1 MENFTR
7 AISGKAA
14 QRSLLLLLIAIQLVL
29 ISGCRNEESVIS
41 AVEGVMDLSAPG
53 SLNSSYVELK
63 GEWGFFCD
71 KFIESE
77 TPNTYSALEA
87 EQYMN
92 IPNYWSPYKRGTC
105 VYSLR
110 ILLPPD
116 HPDQLAV
123 KMSNVLENYSLYADG
138 ALLFTAGK
146 PGKRAEDSVAESLP
160 ALISLQAENDT
171 LDLVIQVT
179 NWKDVKGGLS
189 RKIFFGDFQA
199 LKSYR
204 ERFLTLDALI
214 IGAVMIMAIYHLA
227 AYILTRISR
236 HDPSYFFLGIAF
248 LLIVLFIGSKNELL
262 FKTICPDFSAGLRS
276 IFIYSTLI
284 SSVPLFFCYIY
295 FVFKELYSQILF
307 KLVLII
313 SCIVWLIIIFI
324 DRSFYTHLLIPLEV
338 FNIFVSVYVI
348 HKLIRYFVKN
358 KEVIVLAFLVSYLM
372 LVGGVVFSMLDNM
385 LVVPPWTPGVV
396 FLGFTFF
403 QTVLQAHTTAS
414 YIKSINQL
422 NTAFIEMEKETEKLY
437 DLSNI
442 DPLTSI
448 ANRRFLNDYMQK
460 LWERNTITKA
470 QIGIIFVDIDYFKLY
485 NDRYGHL
492 AGDLCLEKVSTR
504 FKELMNRKG
513 DLIARYG
520 GEEFVAVFQNC
531 PQSELCRIAERLRD
545 GIEELKIEHLDSQC
559 SESVT
564 VSAGAASEIPVKGST
579 WLSLFKKADDALYRA
594 KQLGR
599 NRIDPC
605 PEPDEL

>member
-1 MENFTR
+1 
-7 AISGKAA
+7 
-14 QRSLLLLLIAIQLVL
+14 
-29 ISGCRNEESVIS
+29 
-41 AVEGVMDLSAPG
+41 
-53 SLNSSYVELK
+53 
-63 GEWGFFCD
+63 
-71 KFIESE
+71 
-77 TPNTYSALEA
+77 
-87 EQYMN
+87 
-92 IPNYWSPYKRGTC
+92 
-105 VYSLR
+105 
-110 ILLPPD
+110 
-116 HPDQLAV
+116 
-123 KMSNVLENYSLYADG
+123 
-138 ALLFTAGK
+138 
-146 PGKRAEDSVAESLP
+146 
-160 ALISLQAENDT
+160 
-171 LDLVIQVT
+171 
-179 NWKDVKGGLS
+179 
-189 RKIFFGDFQA
+189 
-199 LKSYR
+199 
-204 ERFLTLDALI
+204 
-214 IGAVMIMAIYHLA
+214 
-227 AYILTRISR
+227 
-236 HDPSYFFLGIAF
+236 
-248 LLIVLFIGSKNELL
+248 
-262 FKTICPDFSAGLRS
+262 
-276 IFIYSTLI
+276 
-284 SSVPLFFCYIY
+284 
-295 FVFKELYSQILF
+295 
-307 KLVLII
+307 
-313 SCIVWLIIIFI
+313 
-324 DRSFYTHLLIPLEV
+324 LIPLEV